1 VSLDF
6 FVKINVPSLLFEWI
20 HSKRRHML
28 GQELV
33 ECLVG
38 VDTNLK
44 LEQCLELSEIDS
56 EYEKDSD

>member
-1 VSLDF
+1 
-6 FVKINVPSLLFEWI
+6 
-20 HSKRRHML
+20 ML